1 MTVLE
6 AISLTKIYGRPG
18 NEVTALDNV
27 SYAFAEGSFTAVT
40 GRSGSGKSTLLQ
52 LLGGLMAPSG
62 GRVLLDGEN
71 LSLLDDE
78 QRTVFRR
85 ERIGFIFQSF
95 NLVPELNAYENIIL
109 LLKLGRRRIDR
120 RYIDGLIDALGLGD
134 RLTHYSDE
142 LSGGQCQRVAIARA
156 LAADPSVI
164 LADEPTGNLD
174 EKNSREVMELLKK
187 ANREFG
193 KTIVL
198 VTHDPEAAGYA
209 DSAIH
214 LVDGKYMT
222 PGC

>member
-62 GRVLLDGEN
+62 GRVLLDGED

-109 LLKLGRRRIDR
+109 PLKLGRRRIDR

-174 EKNSREVMELLKK
+174 EKNSREVMELRKK

-214 LVDGKYMT
+214 LVDGRQA
-222 PGC
+222 

>member
-62 GRVLLDGEN
+62 GRVLLDGED

-109 LLKLGRRRIDR
+109 PLKLGRRRID
-120 RYIDGLIDALGLGD
+120 GLIDTLGLGD

-214 LVDGKYMT
+214 LVDGK
-222 PGC
+222 CVKK

>member
-27 SYAFAEGSFTAVT
+27 SYAFAKGSFTAVT

-62 GRVLLDGEN
+62 GRVLLDGED

-109 LLKLGRRRIDR
+109 PLKLGRRRIDR
-120 RYIDGLIDALGLGD
+120 RYIDGLIDTLGLGD

-198 VTHDPEAAGYA
+198 VTHDPEAAEYA

-214 LVDGKYMT
+214 LVDGRQA
-222 PGC
+222 

>member
-40 GRSGSGKSTLLQ
+40 GRSGSGKSTLIQ

-62 GRVLLDGEN
+62 GRVLLDGED

-109 LLKLGRRRIDR
+109 PLKLGRRRIDR
-120 RYIDGLIDALGLGD
+120 RYIDGLIDTLGLGD

-214 LVDGKYMT
+214 LVDGK
-222 PGC
+222 CVKK

>member
-62 GRVLLDGEN
+62 GIVLLDGED

-109 LLKLGRRRIDR
+109 PLKLGRRRIDR
-120 RYIDGLIDALGLGD
+120 RYIDGLIDTLGLGD

-214 LVDGKYMT
+214 LVDGRQA
-222 PGC
+222 

>member
-40 GRSGSGKSTLLQ
+40 GKSGSGKSTLLQ

-62 GRVLLDGEN
+62 GRVLLDGED

-109 LLKLGRRRIDR
+109 PLKLGRRRIDR
-120 RYIDGLIDALGLGD
+120 RYIDGLIDTLGLGD

-214 LVDGKYMT
+214 LVDGK
-222 PGC
+222 CVKK

>member
-62 GRVLLDGEN
+62 GRVLLDGED

-85 ERIGFIFQSF
+85 EKIGFIFQSF

-109 LLKLGRRRIDR
+109 PLKLGRRRIDR
-120 RYIDGLIDALGLGD
+120 RYIDGLIDTLGLGD

-214 LVDGKYMT
+214 LVDGQQA
-222 PGC
+222 

>member
-62 GRVLLDGEN
+62 GRVLLDGED

-109 LLKLGRRRIDR
+109 PLKLGRRRIDR
-120 RYIDGLIDALGLGD
+120 RYIDGLIDTLGLGD

-214 LVDGKYMT
+214 LVDGQQA
-222 PGC
+222 

>member
-62 GRVLLDGEN
+62 GRVLLDGED

-109 LLKLGRRRIDR
+109 PLKLGRRRIDS

-187 ANREFG
+187 SKPRVRQNDRSCNTRPRSCG
-193 KTIVL
+193 ICRQR
-198 VTHDPEAAGYA
+198 D
-209 DSAIH
+209 
-214 LVDGKYMT
+214 T
-222 PGC
+222 PC

>member
-62 GRVLLDGEN
+62 GRVLLDGED

-109 LLKLGRRRIDR
+109 PLKLGRRRIDR
-120 RYIDGLIDALGLGD
+120 RYIDGLIDAL
-134 RLTHYSDE
+134 
-142 LSGGQCQRVAIARA
+142 
-156 LAADPSVI
+156 
-164 LADEPTGNLD
+164 
-174 EKNSREVMELLKK
+174 
-187 ANREFG
+187 
-193 KTIVL
+193 
-198 VTHDPEAAGYA
+198 
-209 DSAIH
+209 
-214 LVDGKYMT
+214 
-222 PGC
+222 

>member
-62 GRVLLDGEN
+62 GRVLLDGED

-109 LLKLGRRRIDR
+109 PLKLGRRRIDR
-120 RYIDGLIDALGLGD
+120 RYIDGLIDTLGLGD

-193 KTIVL
+193 KTIVI

-214 LVDGKYMT
+214 LVDGK
-222 PGC
+222 CVKK

>member
-6 AISLTKIYGRPG
+6 AISLTKIYGHPG

-62 GRVLLDGEN
+62 GRVLLDGED

-109 LLKLGRRRIDR
+109 PLKLGRRRIDR
-120 RYIDGLIDALGLGD
+120 RYIDGLIDTLGLGD

-214 LVDGKYMT
+214 LVDGKYVPT
-222 PGC
+222 GC

>member
-62 GRVLLDGEN
+62 GRVLLVGED

-109 LLKLGRRRIDR
+109 PLKLGRRRIDR

-214 LVDGKYMT
+214 LVDGQQA
-222 PGC
+222 

>member
-27 SYAFAEGSFTAVT
+27 SYAFAEG
-40 GRSGSGKSTLLQ
+40 GKSTLLQ

-62 GRVLLDGEN
+62 GRVLLDGED

-109 LLKLGRRRIDR
+109 PLKLGRRRIDR

-214 LVDGKYMT
+214 LVDGQQA
-222 PGC
+222 

>member
-62 GRVLLDGEN
+62 GRVLLDGED

-109 LLKLGRRRIDR
+109 PLKLGRRRIDR
-120 RYIDGLIDALGLGD
+120 RYIDGLIDTLGLGD

-209 DSAIH
+209 DSAIY
-214 LVDGKYMT
+214 LVDGK
-222 PGC
+222 CVKK

>member
-27 SYAFAEGSFTAVT
+27 SCAFAEGSFTAVT

-62 GRVLLDGEN
+62 GRVLLDGED

-109 LLKLGRRRIDR
+109 PLKLGRRRIDR
-120 RYIDGLIDALGLGD
+120 RYIDGLIDTLGLGD

-214 LVDGKYMT
+214 LVDGRQA
-222 PGC
+222 

>member
-62 GRVLLDGEN
+62 GRVLLNGED

-109 LLKLGRRRIDR
+109 PLKLGRRRIDR
-120 RYIDGLIDALGLGD
+120 RYIDGLIDTLGLGD

-156 LAADPSVI
+156 LAAGPSVI

-209 DSAIH
+209 DSAIR
-214 LVDGKYMT
+214 LVDGRQA
-222 PGC
+222 

>member
-62 GRVLLDGEN
+62 GRVLLDGED

-109 LLKLGRRRIDR
+109 PLKLGRRRIDR
-120 RYIDGLIDALGLGD
+120 RDIDGLIDTLGLGD

-214 LVDGKYMT
+214 LVDGK
-222 PGC
+222 CVKK

>member
-62 GRVLLDGEN
+62 GRVLLDGED

-85 ERIGFIFQSF
+85 ERIGFIFQSS

-109 LLKLGRRRIDR
+109 PLKLGRRRIDR

-214 LVDGKYMT
+214 LVDGKYVPT
-222 PGC
+222 DC

>member
-52 LLGGLMAPSG
+52 LLGGLMAPSS
-62 GRVLLDGEN
+62 GRVLLDGED

-109 LLKLGRRRIDR
+109 PLKLGRRRIDR

-214 LVDGKYMT
+214 LVDGRQA
-222 PGC
+222 

>member
-62 GRVLLDGEN
+62 GRVLLDGED

-109 LLKLGRRRIDR
+109 PLKLGRRRIDS
-120 RYIDGLIDALGLGD
+120 RYIDGLIDTLGLGD

-214 LVDGKYMT
+214 LVDGRQA
-222 PGC
+222 

>member
-62 GRVLLDGEN
+62 GRVLLDGED

-109 LLKLGRRRIDR
+109 PLKLGRRRIDR
-120 RYIDGLIDALGLGD
+120 RYIDGLIDTLGLGD

-214 LVDGKYMT
+214 LVDGRQA
-222 PGC
+222 

>member
-27 SYAFAEGSFTAVT
+27 NYAFAEGSFTAVT

-62 GRVLLDGEN
+62 GRVLLDGED

-78 QRTVFRR
+78 QRMVFRR

-109 LLKLGRRRIDR
+109 PLKLGRRRIDR
-120 RYIDGLIDALGLGD
+120 RYIDGLIDTLGLGD

-214 LVDGKYMT
+214 LVDGRRA
-222 PGC
+222 

>member
-62 GRVLLDGEN
+62 GRVLLDGED

-109 LLKLGRRRIDR
+109 PLKLGRRRIDR
-120 RYIDGLIDALGLGD
+120 RYIDGLIDTLGLGD

-174 EKNSREVMELLKK
+174 ERNSREVME
-187 ANREFG
+187 NREFG

-214 LVDGKYMT
+214 LVDGRRA
-222 PGC
+222 

>member
-62 GRVLLDGEN
+62 GRVLLDGED

-109 LLKLGRRRIDR
+109 PLKLGRRRIDR

-209 DSAIH
+209 DSAIR
-214 LVDGKYMT
+214 LVDGRQA
-222 PGC
+222 

>member
-62 GRVLLDGEN
+62 GRVLLDGED

-109 LLKLGRRRIDR
+109 PLKLGRRRIDR
-120 RYIDGLIDALGLGD
+120 RYIDGLIDTLGLGD
-134 RLTHYSDE
+134 RLMHYSDE

-214 LVDGKYMT
+214 LVDGRQA
-222 PGC
+222 

>member
-27 SYAFAEGSFTAVT
+27 NYAFAEGSFTAVT

-62 GRVLLDGEN
+62 GRVLLDGED

-109 LLKLGRRRIDR
+109 PLKLGRRRIDR
-120 RYIDGLIDALGLGD
+120 RYIDGLIDTLGLGD

-174 EKNSREVMELLKK
+174 ERNSREVMELLKK

-214 LVDGKYMT
+214 LVDGRRA
-222 PGC
+222 

>member
-62 GRVLLDGEN
+62 GRVLLDGED

-109 LLKLGRRRIDR
+109 PLKLGRRRIDSQ
-120 RYIDGLIDALGLGD
+120 YIDGLIDTLGLGD

-214 LVDGKYMT
+214 LVDGRQA
-222 PGC
+222 

>member
-62 GRVLLDGEN
+62 GRVLLDGED

-109 LLKLGRRRIDR
+109 PLKLDRRRIDR

-214 LVDGKYMT
+214 LVDGQQA
-222 PGC
+222 